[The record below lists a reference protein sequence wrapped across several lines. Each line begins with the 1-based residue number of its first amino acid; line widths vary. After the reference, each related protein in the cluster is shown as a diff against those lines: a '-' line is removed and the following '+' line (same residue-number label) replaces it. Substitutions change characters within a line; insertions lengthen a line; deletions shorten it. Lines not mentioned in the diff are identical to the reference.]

1 MDYDLA
7 LEGIN
12 VNDLNPNTEDE
23 DEDEDLLDDEAVQGP
38 GNAI

>member
-23 DEDEDLLDDEAVQGP
+23 DGDLLDDEAVQGP